1 MKPWSSASSASEAP
15 AASAA
20 ALTASTSS
28 RDDTLKQYSAS
39 VCVVGSAIGSFA
51 NSANF
56 SRLSSM
62 TKACSPT
69 SMQAAV
75 SSVNIGLKLN
85 PSFSKN
91 ALLRPRSATGMFTN
105 SMRPGCAGLVMLGLQ
120 SGLDGVHR
128 GRPAR
133 PAELIGGSRLGRD
146 GLLAAVRDARLA
158 QALQHRRRGADRL
171 AVERSA
177 DAPARDG

>member
-1 MKPWSSASSASEAP
+1 MAVEVEEAARVHEAVVLGVIRLG
-15 AASAA
+15 AARRERSGA
-20 ALTASTSS
+20 TASTSS

-75 SSVNIGLKLN
+75 SSVNIGL
-85 PSFSKN
+85 
-91 ALLRPRSATGMFTN
+91 
-105 SMRPGCAGLVMLGLQ
+105 
-120 SGLDGVHR
+120 
-128 GRPAR
+128 
-133 PAELIGGSRLGRD
+133 
-146 GLLAAVRDARLA
+146 
-158 QALQHRRRGADRL
+158 
-171 AVERSA
+171 
-177 DAPARDG
+177 